1 MKYLKMI
8 ILALL
13 FASATVAAN
22 AELAVKIADPQFTG
36 SKALVKITMTNH
48 YTNAV
53 ESARVVLFLI
63 DDQGKVVGQET
74 KWVIGGTKNKPALAP
89 QASTLY
95 YFSVPTTKPF
105 KQTKLTFTR
114 IILEGGKVVE
124 AGQGFEIKP

>member
-1 MKYLKMI
+1 
-8 ILALL
+8 
-13 FASATVAAN
+13 
-22 AELAVKIADPQFTG
+22 
-36 SKALVKITMTNH
+36 MTNH

-53 ESARVVLFLI
+53 ESARAVLFLI

-74 KWVIGGTKNKPALAP
+74 KWVIGGTKDKPPLAP

-124 AGQGFEIKP
+124 AGKMARWTRGKFNRSPIAKKT